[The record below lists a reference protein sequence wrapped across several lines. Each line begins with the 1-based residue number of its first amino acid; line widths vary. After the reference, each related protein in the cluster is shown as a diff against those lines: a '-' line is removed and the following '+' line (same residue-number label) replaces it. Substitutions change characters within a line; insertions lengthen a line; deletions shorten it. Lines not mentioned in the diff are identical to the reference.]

1 MPTAWW
7 RPQSRPGGGRSV
19 AIVTSVVGSRSRGLV
34 EAAVSADQQAVRG
47 PSCKYAKVP
56 TRPQTREKQPF
67 TLGESCEIL
76 MKQQKE
82 TDQADGDDTTSNL
95 GESYEILLT
104 TRQQETD
111 QADGGET
118 SGTPNLIKPPLQ
130 SPGPSPQ
137 QCQINKDGA
146 DWNSAAH
153 AA

>member
-1 MPTAWW
+1 MP
-7 RPQSRPGGGRSV
+7 
-19 AIVTSVVGSRSRGLV
+19 RSRRDPRPVRNNRSPCESYEMLV
-34 EAAVSADQQAVRG
+34 
-47 PSCKYAKVP
+47 KK
-56 TRPQTREKQPF
+56 K
-67 TLGESCEIL
+67 
-76 MKQQKE
+76 KKE
-82 TDQADGDDTTSNL
+82 TDQAGGDDTTSNL